1 MKLKMSEHSLFA
13 LLMRKPW
20 WISVVI
26 AVVLMLAAGA
36 LLPRNLAVYSVSTG
50 LPFLVVGVIAAFRQW
65 RIPSAAQ
72 VTQRLEMVRAMSWR
86 DFSGAVEQAFLK
98 DDYEVER
105 QAGSGADFAVRK
117 AGHTVLVSCK
127 RWKAASHGVEPL
139 RELHAAITA
148 RDADAGIYITTG
160 ELTDNARRFT
170 QENNISVM
178 QGADLAKLLSTL
190 PKQAAGHR

>member
-20 WISVVI
+20 WISILI

-36 LLPRNLAVYSVSTG
+36 LLPRNLMVYSVSTG

-72 VTQRLEMVRAMSWR
+72 VTQRMEMVRAMSWR

-98 DDYEVER
+98 DGYEVER

-139 RELHAAITA
+139 RELHAAVVA
-148 RDADAGIYITTG
+148 RDAGAGIYITAG
-160 ELTDNARRFT
+160 ELTDNARHFAK
-170 QENNISVM
+170 ENNISVM

-190 PKQAAGHR
+190 PKQVDGHR

>member
-1 MKLKMSEHSLFA
+1 MKLKMSDQSLFA
-13 LLMRKPW
+13 LLLRKPW
-20 WISVVI
+20 WISILI

-36 LLPRNLAVYSVSTG
+36 LLPRNLMVYSVSTG
-50 LPFLVVGVIAAFRQW
+50 MPFLVVGVIAAFRQW

-72 VTQRLEMVRAMSWR
+72 VTQRLEVVRAMSWR

-98 DDYEVER
+98 DGYEVER

-139 RELHAAITA
+139 RELHAVVVA
-148 RDADAGIYITTG
+148 RDADAAIYITAG
-160 ELTDNARRFT
+160 ELTDNASRFAK
-170 QENNISVM
+170 ENNISVM

-190 PKQAAGHR
+190 PKQVDGHR

>member
-72 VTQRLEMVRAMSWR
+72 VTQRLEVVRAMSWR

>member
-26 AVVLMLAAGA
+26 AIVLMLAASA

-72 VTQRLEMVRAMSWR
+72 VTQRLEVVRAMSWR

-178 QGADLAKLLSTL
+178 QGADLAKLLSML